1 MNAAPRNTPR
11 APSAAL
17 LTESASS
24 LIEGAGFLERL
35 TEAELQAMQAEAAP
49 VSLPAVAQVFAQGD
63 PHQGIWLIRKGIIR
77 TYYVA
82 PSDCPG

>member
-1 MNAAPRNTPR
+1 VF
-11 APSAAL
+11 

-24 LIEGAGFLERL
+24 LTEGTGFLDRL
-35 TEAELQAMQAEAAP
+35 TAAESQAVQAEALK
-49 VSLPAVAQVFAQGD
+49 VRLPAGAQVFAQGD
-63 PHQGIWLIRKGIIR
+63 PHQGIWLIRNGIIR